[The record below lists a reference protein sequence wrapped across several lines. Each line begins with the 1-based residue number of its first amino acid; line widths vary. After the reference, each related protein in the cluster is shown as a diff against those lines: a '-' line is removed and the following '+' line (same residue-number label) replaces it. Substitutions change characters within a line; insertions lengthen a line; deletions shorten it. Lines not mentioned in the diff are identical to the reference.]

1 MMPSIEDN
9 ITVWGKTYDWRHH
22 GDEWSQPWGGTDF
35 LWYGTIFPRIIS
47 FVPTDTILEIA
58 PGYGRCTQFLLT
70 LCNTLQIIDLNR
82 NCIDYCKKR
91 FSQYSHIQYSVND
104 GKALGTVEDNSVD
117 FIFSWDALVHC
128 EADIF
133 DTYVTEFARIL
144 KPNGWGF
151 IHHSNMGVY
160 RDPVTGTLL
169 CDNSSWRG
177 ETMTAQL
184 FKDKCVANKL
194 ACIRQET
201 VNWSENILND
211 CFSVFTKN
219 TKNENY
225 EMQYF
230 ENFKF
235 QEEIERIAKIA
246 HFYTLVIPE
255 GRYPSQMSSDPPAPD
270 GRFRQRLATRLKAM
284 SLQLKSG
291 KIP

>member
-1 MMPSIEDN
+1 MVMNGRNPGVARSSYGMEQYSLESFHLFPQIQFWRLRLDMEDVPNFYSPCVILFRLLISIG
-9 ITVWGKTYDWRHH
+9 TVLTTVR
-22 GDEWSQPWGGTDF
+22 SVF
-35 LWYGTIFPRIIS
+35 LR
-47 FVPTDTILEIA
+47 
-58 PGYGRCTQFLLT
+58 
-70 LCNTLQIIDLNR
+70 
-82 NCIDYCKKR
+82 
-91 FSQYSHIQYSVND
+91 YSHIQYSVND

-117 FIFSWDALVHC
+117 FIFSWDSLVHC

-184 FKDKCVANKL
+184 FKDKCVANTL

-225 EMQYF
+225 EIQYF

-255 GRYPSQMSSDPPAPD
+255 GGYPSQMSSDPPAPE